1 MRDDSR
7 DKELEE
13 RNIGKEK
20 KEYFVKNVCMS
31 YY

>member
-20 KEYFVKNVCMS
+20 EEYFVKNVCMS

>member
-20 KEYFVKNVCMS
+20 EEYFVKNVSMS